1 MKPTKMLPLTLILL
15 ALTLLQVACVG
26 PIVKRPDGTIMV
38 VGIVG
43 TDSDALVVDGP
54 LPELL
59 GFSPITNK
67 KGEIVGQRPIYG
79 GGSGK
84 EKALFAAYGMNQS
97 NAIKTVA
104 AELRNFG
111 IAQGLKELA
120 ETQDANDAATAAKEI
135 DAKAATEQAELANQA
150 ARDAQA
156 HAEKM
161 AELPIPPTP

>member
-1 MKPTKMLPLTLILL
+1 MKIHKSIIFCIIASL
-15 ALTLLQVACVG
+15 ALWQSSCVG
-26 PIVKRPDGTIMV
+26 PIVKRPDGSIV
-38 VGIVG
+38 VGGIVG

-59 GFSPITNK
+59 GFAPITNK

-84 EKALFAAYGMNQS
+84 EKALFASYGMNQS
-97 NAIKTVA
+97 NGIKTIA
-104 AELRNFG
+104 AEIRNLG

-135 DAKAATEQAELANQA
+135 DAKAATDKAKLANEA

-161 AELPIPPTP
+161 AEITIPTTP